1 MATSAQERTVR
12 MTFWQKMAIGLALF
26 IAFGF
31 AQFSAR
37 GFVDFGHIPPY
48 IHLHA
53 LVMLGWLGLTVAQPM
68 LAERRDRALHRKL
81 GWIGAVLAGLVVV
94 LGSFVAIK
102 IIAAHREPPFFTPPY
117 FLALTQVG
125 LLVFAGLVAAAI
137 ARRRETQW
145 HRRLIIGSTVLLMEP
160 ALGRLLPMPLI
171 MPWGEW
177 VVLVVQLGTLAIVA
191 GHDRRTLGGV
201 HPATIACMAVVTLT
215 HVVVELLAIAPPVVA
230 LAARIGGA

>member
-1 MATSAQERTVR
+1 MATRAQASTLR
-12 MTFWQKMAIGLALF
+12 MTFWQKMALGLALF

-37 GFVDFGHIPPY
+37 GFVDLGHIPAY

-81 GWIGAVLAGLVVV
+81 GWIGAVLAALIVG
-94 LGSFVAIK
+94 LGSYVAIK
-102 IIAAHREPPFFTPPY
+102 VIAAHHVPPFFTPPY
-117 FLALTQVG
+117 FLALTQIG
-125 LLVFAGLVAAAI
+125 LIAFGGLVAAGI

-145 HRRLIIGSTVLLMEP
+145 HRRLIIGSTVMLMEP
-160 ALGRLLPMPLI
+160 ALGRILPMPLI

-177 VVLVVQLGTLAIVA
+177 AVLLVQIGALAIVA
-191 GHDRRTLGGV
+191 GHDRRTLGAV
-201 HPATIACMAVVTLT
+201 HPATISSMAVVTLT
-215 HVVVELLAIAPPVVA
+215 HFVVELLAIASPVVA
-230 LAARIGGA
+230 LAGRIGGA